1 METIKNRLG
10 GNSVPEIIDKA
21 IDGLLISLLQQGLP
35 LNRQPYKVIAAQIG
49 IPEAQAI
56 ARISA
61 LKDMG
66 LIKRFGVIVR
76 HHELGYQDN
85 AMIVW
90 DIPDEQVTAIA
101 DRMKQYPCVTL
112 CYRRP
117 RRMPLWRYNLFCMIH
132 GKDRNSVL
140 QSLDSM
146 IVSNGWQHFSYDV
159 LFTRRRFKQRGACSP
174 VNTGKMSASIRSS
187 IESCVPSHDE

>member
-10 GNSVPEIIDKA
+10 GNGAPEIIDKA
-21 IDGLLISLLQQGLP
+21 VDSLLISLLQQGLP
-35 LNRQPYKVIAAQIG
+35 LTAQPYAAIATQIG
-49 IPEAQAI
+49 IPEAHVI
-56 ARISA
+56 ARLSA

-76 HHELGYQDN
+76 HHELGYQAN

-90 DIPDEQVTAIA
+90 DIPDEQVLAVA
-101 DRMKQYPCVTL
+101 SSMKQYPGVTL

-117 RRMPLWRYNLFCMIH
+117 RRLPLWPYNLFCMIH

-146 IVSNGWQHFSYDV
+146 VVSNGWQHFSYDV
-159 LFTRRRFKQRGACSP
+159 LFTRRRFKQRGASFP
-174 VNTGKMSASIRSS
+174 VNTGKLSASIKSS
-187 IESCVPSHDE
+187 TKCCEISHDE